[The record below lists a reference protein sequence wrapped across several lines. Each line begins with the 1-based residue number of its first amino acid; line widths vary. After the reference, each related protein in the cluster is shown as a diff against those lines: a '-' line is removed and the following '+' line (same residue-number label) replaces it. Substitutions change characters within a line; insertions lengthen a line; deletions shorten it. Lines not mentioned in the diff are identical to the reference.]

1 MGPSLGLNGAS
12 VRLYVSQLL
21 QEELLP
27 SVLTVLCTFFDAPLP
42 LSEDEAPADDVI
54 VTDYTDDS
62 DVEMP
67 PSEQEEVGY
76 GRKTRKREGEGEEQ
90 ARRSG
95 KLNDV
100 AKGSGRKQ
108 GKTSTKGA

>member
-1 MGPSLGLNGAS
+1 
-12 VRLYVSQLL
+12 VSQLL

-27 SVLTVLCTFFDAPLP
+27 SVLTVLSTFFDEPLP

-76 GRKTRKREGEGEEQ
+76 GRKTRKKGEEQ

-108 GKTSTKGA
+108 GKTPRKGA